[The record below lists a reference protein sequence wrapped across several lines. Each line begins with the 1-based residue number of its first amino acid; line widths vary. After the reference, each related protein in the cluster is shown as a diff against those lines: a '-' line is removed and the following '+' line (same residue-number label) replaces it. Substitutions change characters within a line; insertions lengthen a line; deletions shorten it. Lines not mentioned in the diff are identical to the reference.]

1 MTAKVFIDGEAGTT
15 GLQIRARLEGRS
27 DIELLH
33 LGDDVRKDAGA
44 RADALN
50 AADIS
55 ILCLP
60 DAAARDAVAM
70 LDNPD
75 VRVIDASSAHR
86 VTDGWVYGF
95 PEMDGDQAEK
105 IAAATRVSNPGC
117 YAVASVSMLHP
128 LIGSGLIPADH
139 PVTLNAISGYS
150 GGGRQMIESYEQPSH
165 ADYTE
170 VPFAVYGLTL
180 AHKHVPEIQQ
190 WGGLTQR
197 PLFVPSIG
205 RFSQG
210 MIVQLPLQLSA
221 LPGKPAPADI
231 HAALARHYAGC
242 RFVSVAGMEE
252 TAAMSQLEPE
262 ALNATNDLR
271 LHVFGNEKTG
281 QAVVMALL
289 DNLGKGASGST
300 VQNLNLMLGLDEGTG
315 L

>member
-1 MTAKVFIDGEAGTT
+1 MVAKVFIDGEAGTT

-70 LDNPD
+70 LKNPD
-75 VRVIDASSAHR
+75 ARVIDASSAHR
-86 VTDGWVYGF
+86 VSDGWVYGF
-95 PEMDGDQAEK
+95 AEMDAGQAEK
-105 IAAATRVSNPGC
+105 IKHAKRVSNPGC
-117 YAVASVSMLHP
+117 YAVSSVSMLHP
-128 LIGSGLIPADH
+128 LVSRGLIPADH
-139 PVTLNAISGYS
+139 PITINAISGYS
-150 GGGRQMIESYEQPSH
+150 GGGRQMIESFEQ
-165 ADYTE
+165 ADHPEHTE
-170 VPFAVYGLTL
+170 VPFSVYGLTL
-180 AHKHVPEIQQ
+180 SHKHVPEIQMHS
-190 WGGLTQR
+190 GLATA

-210 MIVQLPLQLSA
+210 MIVQLPLHLA
-221 LPGKPAPADI
+221 VLPTKPAPADI
-231 HAALARHYAGC
+231 HAALAKHYEGC
-242 RFVSVAGMEE
+242 RFVTVADLE
-252 TAAMSQLEPE
+252 TTDAMAQLEPE
-262 ALNATNDLR
+262 ALNGTNELR
-271 LHVFGNEKTG
+271 LHVFGNAKTG